1 MAGRFYWYWLNDC
14 RFTLAVRKVLVVM
27 RLCTSIAVLPGNGHV
42 TSTFLKRGFQQG
54 GCCSFVL
61 FVLLYLFSALSEGF
75 PRGFSLL

>member
-42 TSTFLKRGFQQG
+42 TSTFLNNGTG
-54 GCCSFVL
+54 GLCTFFVFCFIFL
-61 FVLLYLFSALSEGF
+61 FYFFVLSEGF
-75 PRGFSLL
+75 PRGFSLI